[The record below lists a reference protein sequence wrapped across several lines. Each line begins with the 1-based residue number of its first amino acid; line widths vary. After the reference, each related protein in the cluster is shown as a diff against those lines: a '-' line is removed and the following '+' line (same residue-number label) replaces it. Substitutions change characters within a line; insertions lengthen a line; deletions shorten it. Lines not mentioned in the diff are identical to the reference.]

1 VFGNGEGQEEAI
13 RPDFNKSIFID
24 FAGAKIT
31 SDAGFLLMREVDQR
45 FGIIESGCSH
55 LEDDRSAYH
64 KKHTFEQMIRQRV
77 YQIAAGYEDCN
88 DADHLRIDPALRLAL
103 DKGHQLGASQ
113 SVMSRLENDILGS
126 APGQEALDAMIARS
140 ADTLLKWKNKRR
152 LILDVDS
159 TEDPAHG
166 NQENMAYNGH
176 FGKNCFHPLFCF
188 TSDGDGLAVKL
199 RPGNVH
205 SANGTLDLIKPIVI
219 RYRKKFKLFWLRGDS
234 AFADPGIYKYCEA
247 NRITYFIR
255 LRENAVL
262 TKLINSHLTRPAGR
276 FPPSGIQ
283 IKYVDVEY
291 QAVSWDKP
299 RRVVAKIEWH
309 FGELFPRYY
318 FMVTNSRLPAGKVVN
333 VYNGRGNI
341 ENRIKEG
348 KNTLRWDK
356 TSCHRFA
363 ANEARLKMGFL
374 AYNLLHLIRRFYLW
388 GEDKRRS
395 IEWIIM
401 RLVKAGARIAYHGRY
416 WYVHITSAFPLLHHY
431 RAVLG
436 WQH

>member
-1 VFGNGEGQEEAI
+1 
-13 RPDFNKSIFID
+13 
-24 FAGAKIT
+24 
-31 SDAGFLLMREVDQR
+31 
-45 FGIIESGCSH
+45 
-55 LEDDRSAYH
+55 
-64 KKHTFEQMIRQRV
+64 MIRQRV
-77 YQIAAGYEDCN
+77 YQIAAGYEGCN

-113 SVMSRLENDILGS
+113 SMMSRLENDILGTS
-126 APGQEALDAMIARS
+126 SGQEALEAMITRS
-140 ADTLLKWKNKRR
+140 SDALLKWKNKKR

-166 NQENMAYNGH
+166 NQELIAYNGH
-176 FGKNCFHPLFCF
+176 FGKNFFHPLFCF
-188 TSDGDGLAVKL
+188 TSDGDGLAARL

-205 SANGTLDLIKPIVI
+205 SASGTLDLIKPIVI

-234 AFADPGIYKYCEA
+234 AFADPDIYKYCEA
-247 NRITYFIR
+247 TRITYFIR

-262 TKLINSHLTRPAGR
+262 TKLVNRYLTRPVGR
-276 FPPSGIQ
+276 FLRSGIQ
-283 IKYVDVEY
+283 VKYGYFDY
-291 QAVSWDKP
+291 QAGSSNKP

-309 FGELFPRYY
+309 FGELFTRYY
-318 FMVTNSRLPAGKVVN
+318 LIVTNSRLPADKVVK
-333 VYNGRGNI
+333 VYHGRGDV

-388 GEDKRRS
+388 GGDKYRS
-395 IEWIIM
+395 IEWIIR
-401 RLVKAGARIAYHGRY
+401 RLVKAGGRIAYHAGR
-416 WYVHITSAFPLLHHY
+416 WYVHVASAFFLAHHY

-436 WQH
+436 WQN